1 MVVSGLVRSTKW
13 KELKATFRVNGRSGQ
28 RKSDHGDSWIWNP
41 EGSNSDLYHEN
52 DMFVFVVLKETS
64 IDTSTKIAG
73 LEGSWLGGKE
83 FFYWEASN
91 LIQWEIASTWTK
103 GSSVREDISK
113 GKKWERNWMWIQQS
127 LVASWSS
134 RAVDSCP
141 FHVEASPAHDWLLT
155 GQAGYP
161 DTVRNFCWSVNR
173 GLGIW
178 CYLAWCLWS
187 WRDSSKQS
195 WGETLIPCPGSEPV

>member
-1 MVVSGLVRSTKW
+1 MGEVARESQITVTVEYGTLKGVTQTFIMKMTCLYLWFW
-13 KELKATFRVNGRSGQ
+13 KRVYRHVHQ
-28 RKSDHGDSWIWNP
+28 DSWIRR
-41 EGSNSDLYHEN
+41 ELVGRQG
-52 DMFVFVVLKETS
+52 
-64 IDTSTKIAG
+64 I
-73 LEGSWLGGKE
+73 
-83 FFYWEASN
+83 FYWEASN

-103 GSSVREDISK
+103 GSSGREDISK

-173 GLGIW
+173 GLGIR

-195 WGETLIPCPGSEPV
+195 WGETLIPCPGSKPV